1 MMYAKFLAWSQ
12 EALLL
17 LSFKPHH
24 YCVHRA
30 LVLMQPTSHA
40 HLIKADRWRSRQ
52 WTPTCD
58 EARVCEPVFGVVC
71 VVAQVSDLHV
81 AIVDA
86 ENKSQGKGDAR
97 CCFTPSD

>member
-1 MMYAKFLAWSQ
+1 MLNSWHGVRKLCFYY
-12 EALLL
+12 LLNPTITVCTEHW
-17 LSFKPHH
+17 F
-24 YCVHRA
+24 
-30 LVLMQPTSHA
+30 LMQPTSHA
-40 HLIKADRWRSRQ
+40 HLIKADRWGSRQ